1 MYLFLHLLHFPH
13 YMKVHLIVLAV
24 LLLPFSSFAQKEKR
38 EKKDPWTST
47 ELWIPVPINR
57 QLWHDKIDKIQLAAD
72 EFDHTKDAHITIKG
86 DTASS
91 DKLTDALLRHVDQL
105 QQIIE
110 NLPLDH
116 FKKIAYLT
124 ELQVSIKEFT
134 FDQANGKVDAELYT
148 NTVDNYETLIKK
160 RELGGDI
167 LDDINA
173 NFSRSLYNL
182 MPMFK
187 ENGPA
192 IAAVYTNMV
201 RLYPDEMFKKLREYK
216 DLAAAEDMLAHIAPK
231 QPNLILTYANSTS
244 LERAI
249 VRRCKDQLVK
259 KIVEIADRAKTPLK
273 AIVYL
278 EDLRDGSM
286 SINDV
291 NAVTEVPEL
300 YFKSLMKQRM
310 KPNLLTK
317 KILDRESKM
326 QALEYVRVM
335 NELHESTD
343 LVRFK
348 CLENLT
354 PNEMYFLMVLCSDEI
369 YTSTFVGTFNRMLV
383 KMAPMKGDAFL
394 QDLNMD
400 KFRTFIR
407 MCAGYNKLDEFIA
420 TIDEENRNTLMAK
433 FVKNIDKNTETDLED
448 AVDVADSFGSIN
460 DPNVLD
466 YLLGEVEANYERV
479 YKENNKRGLIIY
491 FLLHTLCN
499 SAINP
504 DASNDELQKQLRVPP
519 ITFIPYR
526 NLTNDS
532 SAVIEQVFFYG
543 DEDGMN
549 SFASFQ
555 AIFKADEWKSVKND
569 KWLTLTSIKG
579 KPMTV
584 YANLPL
590 AEPLDE
596 EAQRSLCDYMDK
608 NKISPSIIAHRG
620 HSYHLSTTM
629 SHLSA
634 TNKIIILGSCGGYHN
649 LSTILEHS
657 EDAHIISSKQTG
669 SMRINDPILSDLHK
683 LILGGQDV
691 NWIDYWNGLGIQMKT
706 PQLQDLF
713 NDYVP
718 PHKNMGALFLKAF
731 KIQMQENG

>member
-1 MYLFLHLLHFPH
+1 
-13 YMKVHLIVLAV
+13 MKVYLIVLAAW
-24 LLLPFSSFAQKEKR
+24 LLPLSSFAQKEKR

-47 ELWIPVPINR
+47 ELWMPVPINR
-57 QLWHDKIDKIQLAAD
+57 QLWHDKIDKIQQAAD
-72 EFDHTKDAHITIKG
+72 EFDQIKDGHITVKG
-86 DTASS
+86 DTVSS
-91 DKLTDALLRHVDQL
+91 EKLTDALLRHVDQL
-105 QQIIE
+105 QNMIE

-134 FDQANGKVDAELYT
+134 FDQLNGKVDPSLYK

-167 LDDINA
+167 LDDINS
-173 NFSRSLYNL
+173 NFSRSFYNL

-187 ENGPA
+187 ENSPA

-201 RLYPDEMFKKLREYK
+201 RLFPDEMFKKLREYK
-216 DLAAAEDMLAHIAPK
+216 DLPAAEDMLAHIAPK

-244 LERAI
+244 LERVI
-249 VRRCKDQLVK
+249 VRRCKDPLVK
-259 KIVEIADRAKTPLK
+259 QIVEIADRAKTPLK

-278 EDLRDGSM
+278 EDLSNGSM

-300 YFKSLMKQRM
+300 YFKSLIKQRL

-343 LVRFK
+343 PVRFK

-460 DPNVLD
+460 DPNILD

-491 FLLHTLCN
+491 FLLHTLCK

-532 SAVIEQVFFYG
+532 GSVVEQVFFYG

-579 KPMTV
+579 KSMTV

-590 AEPLDE
+590 TEPLDE
-596 EAQRSLCDYMDK
+596 EAQRSLCDYMDN
-608 NKISPSIIAHRG
+608 NKISPSIIVHRG

>member
-1 MYLFLHLLHFPH
+1 
-13 YMKVHLIVLAV
+13 MKVYLIVLAAW
-24 LLLPFSSFAQKEKR
+24 LLPLSSFAQKEKR

-47 ELWIPVPINR
+47 ELWMPVPINR
-57 QLWHDKIDKIQLAAD
+57 QLWHDKIDKIQQAAD
-72 EFDHTKDAHITIKG
+72 EFDQIKDGHITVKG
-86 DTASS
+86 DTVSS
-91 DKLTDALLRHVDQL
+91 EKLTDALLRHVDQL
-105 QQIIE
+105 QNMIE

-134 FDQANGKVDAELYT
+134 FDQANGKIDAELYK

-167 LDDINA
+167 LDDINS
-173 NFSRSLYNL
+173 NFSRSFYNL

-187 ENGPA
+187 ENSPA

-201 RLYPDEMFKKLREYK
+201 RLFPDEMFKKLREYK
-216 DLAAAEDMLAHIAPK
+216 DLPAAEDMLAHIAPK

-244 LERAI
+244 LERVI
-249 VRRCKDQLVK
+249 VRRCKDPLVK
-259 KIVEIADRAKTPLK
+259 QIVEIADRAKTPLK

-278 EDLRDGSM
+278 EDLSNGSM

-300 YFKSLMKQRM
+300 YFKSLIKQRL

-343 LVRFK
+343 PVRFK

-460 DPNVLD
+460 DPNILD

-491 FLLHTLCN
+491 FLLHTLCK

-532 SAVIEQVFFYG
+532 GSVVEQVFFYG

-579 KPMTV
+579 KSMTV

-590 AEPLDE
+590 TEPLDE
-596 EAQRSLCDYMDK
+596 EAQRSLCDYMDN
-608 NKISPSIIAHRG
+608 NKISPSIIVHRG

-691 NWIDYWNGLGIQMKT
+691 NWIDYWNGLGIEMKT